1 MMNNI
6 NRKFTVSCFM
16 SDFSGNIEC
25 VKNDYYA
32 QSSTDAVDKATKD
45 IQRIGKIPLQCLT
58 DRQLRMMIRKRGVIK
73 NE

>member
-1 MMNNI
+1 MNNT

-32 QSSTDAVDKATKD
+32 QSSTDAVAKAMKD
-45 IQRIGKIPLQCLT
+45 IQRIGKVPLFCVT
-58 DRQLRMMIRKRGVIK
+58 DRQLRMLIRKRGVKSNI
-73 NE
+73 

>member
-1 MMNNI
+1 MNNT

-32 QSSTDAVDKATKD
+32 QSSTGAVEKAMKD
-45 IQRIGKIPLQCLT
+45 IQRIGKVPLFCVT
-58 DRQLRMMIRKRGVIK
+58 DSQLRLLIQKRGVKSNI
-73 NE
+73 